1 MNVGRMV
8 TYWSLLHHFPCCC
21 FIFCQNIYALHSQLI
36 APLLMH
42 PSPSILSTQAL
53 LLCSLRHLPGLV
65 VGRAMNNPVDVTH
78 KSLRRSASA
87 QMRRATTNS
96 LLSFVLLSVVRCP
109 LSFVL
114 FPCKLSKIS
123 LCSQPLLKGYDRILA
138 GTDLH
143 MGLAT
148 YRSTIT
154 A

>member
-87 QMRRATTNS
+87 QMRRATTNN
-96 LLSFVLLSVVRCP
+96 L

-114 FPCKLSKIS
+114 FPCKLSKNS

-143 MGLAT
+143 MGLAM